1 MSPLSYQADWYNI
14 LIYDICIIFII
25 YIEYWAFTP
34 CGPVTSI
41 AWAAHI
47 SQSLAWSLPGLCL
60 LLNLVITEAV
70 SPPSYWASDIKI
82 SLMFPQCAG
91 LVGDW
96 SHFLPAVNHCRI
108 VFPIN
113 PNYAAVPPWFWLWYE
128 RWKTDESQIKPIIC
142 PSPGPVGAGHVKSS
156 LLYKNPT
163 NHIVEMTL

>member
-1 MSPLSYQADWYNI
+1 MYNI
-14 LIYDICIIFII
+14 L
-25 YIEYWAFTP
+25 YILSIEHSP
-34 CGPVTSI
+34 PVVQLPVLRALLTFPR
-41 AWAAHI
+41 AW
-47 SQSLAWSLPGLCL
+47 LGLCL

-70 SPPSYWASDIKI
+70 TPPSYWASDIKI

>member
-14 LIYDICIIFII
+14 LIYNICIIYII

-41 AWAAHI
+41 ACAAHI
-47 SQSLAWSLPGLCL
+47 SQSLAWSLPTAQSGDHWGC
-60 LLNLVITEAV
+60 T
-70 SPPSYWASDIKI
+70 YWASDIKI

-142 PSPGPVGAGHVKSS
+142 PSPGPVGAGHVKST